1 MQEKDIQ
8 ILKEIKKQIENQL
21 KKEDYILDV
30 HEVINALLQWET
42 SKIAYDL
49 NKAEDDPELFYK
61 VQCKLMEEYP
71 GSYDYY
77 LIRDLLNDM
86 RIEIDL
92 TKQENKEVYERM
104 MEQCMMRSQK

>member
-1 MQEKDIQ
+1 MKEKDSQ
-8 ILKEIKKQIENQL
+8 LLKKIKKQIEAQL
-21 KKEDYILDV
+21 TKEDYILDV
-30 HEVINALLQWET
+30 RSVINALLQWET

-104 MEQCMMRSQK
+104 MEQCKMRCQK